1 MKVNDGIFQDTTETP
16 VVNEW
21 AETVKLGKEGIAAA
35 ICSKPEPNSR
45 LSKSSWCPPQVSS

>member
-35 ICSKPEPNSR
+35 ICSKAEPNSR